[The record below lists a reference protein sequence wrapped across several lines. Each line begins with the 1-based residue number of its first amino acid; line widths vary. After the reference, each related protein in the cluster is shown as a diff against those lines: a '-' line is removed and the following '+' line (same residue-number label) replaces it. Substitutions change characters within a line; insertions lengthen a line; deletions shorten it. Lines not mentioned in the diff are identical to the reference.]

1 MIRDL
6 NTKPFACKANALPI
20 ELIILITHPLDSL
33 HICFADV
40 KLWNYILD
48 YLKDQVTIRRRHY
61 LIITPPRISQRSYDD
76 SDGIFVPYLLR
87 EVRRFERPKKSNLP
101 RTALY
106 LAPGTSFAFP
116 PRTKTTECF
125 CKLCPSPGI

>member
-1 MIRDL
+1 MLYVKNVEFYSRL
-6 NTKPFACKANALPI
+6 PRGPGHYFEEALP
-20 ELIILITHPLDSL
+20 
-33 HICFADV
+33 
-40 KLWNYILD
+40 NY
-48 YLKDQVTIRRRHY
+48 TGRNIRNG
-61 LIITPPRISQRSYDD
+61 TSQRSYDD

-125 CKLCPSPGI
+125 CKLWPSPGI